1 MRSSTTLTSR
11 CSDRPFRIMTTL
23 KTGRAAAAY
32 FQKFVRAHS
41 GDYAELMQGVNPNQG
56 YGHSDLAHQAH
67 DVAIML
73 YHYTDE
79 HFKNCF
85 IPDNYASPEHFR
97 TRLAAFGAM
106 LSAAV
111 DELKAGAQGASHV
124 PETVGWVYD
133 AVDGCRFAVDETLRQ
148 LGPAEPPPQRGRT
161 GTFEILETIAQRF
174 PSVVER
180 MKKRRAPDPPLTFQ
194 NEYDVQFLFQGLAA
208 LYFDDIR
215 PEEPGPSVAGGSSRA
230 DTLLRV
236 ENVIV
241 EFKMTRAGMKDT
253 DLRKQLADD
262 FVLYVEHPHCSELFV
277 FIYDPSKQ
285 IENRAGF
292 ESDMS
297 KPRPPLLK
305 IRTVVQ
311 QG

>member
-1 MRSSTTLTSR
+1 MTPLKAGRS
-11 CSDRPFRIMTTL
+11 
-23 KTGRAAAAY
+23 AAAY
-32 FQKFVRAHS
+32 FQKFVRAHT
-41 GDYAELMQGVNPNQG
+41 DEYAELMQGVNPNQG
-56 YGHSDLAHQAH
+56 YGRSDLAHQAH
-67 DVAIML
+67 DIATML

-97 TRLAAFGAM
+97 TRLASFRAM
-106 LSAAV
+106 LSAAL
-111 DELKAGAQGASHV
+111 DELRAGAEANPDAV
-124 PETVGWVYD
+124 PETVGWVYE
-133 AVDGCRFAVDETLRQ
+133 AVEACRFAVDETVRL
-148 LGPAEPPPQRGRT
+148 LGPAEPPPERGQADA
-161 GTFEILETIAQRF
+161 FEILETISQRF

-180 MKKRRAPDPPLTFQ
+180 MKKRRAPAQPLTIE

-236 ENVIV
+236 ENVMV

-262 FVLYVEHPHCSELFV
+262 FVLYAEHPHCRELFV

-297 KPRPPLLK
+297 KPRPPLL
-305 IRTVVQ
+305 RVHTVVQ